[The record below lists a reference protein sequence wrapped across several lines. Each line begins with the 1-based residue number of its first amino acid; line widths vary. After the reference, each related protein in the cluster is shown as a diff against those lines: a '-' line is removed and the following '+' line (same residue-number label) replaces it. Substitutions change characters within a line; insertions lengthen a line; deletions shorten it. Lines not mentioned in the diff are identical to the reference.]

1 MTNNEQ
7 LELYLEVA
15 ATDAMDEELDSITRQ
30 LLSELN
36 ELDIESASLAKGTE
50 LPEGAKG
57 DPVTIGAI
65 VLVVLPSVLPK
76 IVEFVQA
83 WSLRGNGR
91 TVKFKG
97 KGIEFEGPPEEFL
110 KLLER
115 LDKEK
120 KKK

>member
-1 MTNNEQ
+1 MNNTEQ
-7 LELYLEVA
+7 LELYLEVLA
-15 ATDAMDEELDSITRQ
+15 GDLKDDELDSLTRQ
-30 LLSELN
+30 LLSELK
-36 ELDIESASLAKGTE
+36 ELDIESANLAKGNE
-50 LPEGAKG
+50 LPEGSKG

-76 IVEFVQA
+76 IVEFLQA

-97 KGIEFEGPPEEFL
+97 KGIEFEGPPEEL
-110 KLLER
+110 QRLLEKLER
-115 LDKEK
+115 EK

>member
-1 MTNNEQ
+1 MNNAEQ
-7 LELYLEVA
+7 LELYLEVLA
-15 ATDAMDEELDSITRQ
+15 GDLRDDELDTLTRQ

-36 ELDIESASLAKGTE
+36 DLDIESASLARGNE
-50 LPEGAKG
+50 LPEGSKG

-76 IVEFVQA
+76 VVEFLQA

-97 KGIEFEGPPEEFL
+97 KGIEFEGPPEEL
-110 KLLER
+110 QKLLEK
-115 LDKEK
+115 LEKEK

>member
-1 MTNNEQ
+1 MNNTEQ
-7 LELYLEVA
+7 LELYLEVLA
-15 ATDAMDEELDSITRQ
+15 GDLKDDELDSLTRQ

-36 ELDIESASLAKGTE
+36 ELDVESANLVKGNE
-50 LPEGAKG
+50 LPEGSKG

-76 IVEFVQA
+76 IVEFLQA

-97 KGIEFEGPPEEFL
+97 KGIEFEGPPEEL
-110 KLLER
+110 QKLLEK
-115 LDKEK
+115 LEKEK

>member
-1 MTNNEQ
+1 MNNTEQ
-7 LELYLEVA
+7 LELYLEVQA
-15 ATDAMDEELDSITRQ
+15 GDLKDDELDSLTRR
-30 LLSELN
+30 LLSELK
-36 ELDIESASLAKGTE
+36 ELDIESASLARKGE
-50 LPEGAKG
+50 LPEGSKG

-76 IVEFVQA
+76 IVEFLQA

-97 KGIEFEGPPEEFL
+97 KGIEFEGPPEEL
-110 KLLER
+110 QKLL
-115 LDKEK
+115 DKLGREK